1 MPYIIEQ
8 GCDSK
13 PDWWAVKDIAGEQFG
28 CHETKQ
34 DAINQAVAISLAD
47 DEPFLGERKADGP
60 KIIVSDID
68 GTLLDNGVNLNETVW
83 AFIQRQDGALFIVTG
98 RPESERDKTTTA
110 LHDAGVTFS
119 RLIMNPGSTAD
130 SPAYK
135 KATMAKLLETYDVV
149 VALENDPTTLG
160 YYRELGVKSLN
171 PDEMRENKSMEKTIE
186 TRVSPAEFEIRET
199 ADGMT
204 FTGYAAV
211 FNSRS
216 ENLGGFTEFV
226 APGAF
231 TRSLKTRNDVK
242 LLWNHDTSIV
252 LGSTRARTLSL
263 TEDEKGLRVEAQ
275 LPNTSAGRDAAEL
288 LKRGD
293 VDSMSFG
300 FSVIKD
306 SWNTSGD
313 ERTLNAVR
321 LHEVSVVAFP
331 AYPETAGTTSVRSF
345 DVLATRAQVDPD
357 LLSSA
362 LTRLETGQ
370 DLDNDSRDLLLDVIG
385 KVSPAVEVNPE
396 PEPSMIGDLG
406 LLALKKKRLEL
417 YEL

>member
-1 MPYIIEQ
+1 
-8 GCDSK
+8 
-13 PDWWAVKDIAGEQFG
+13 
-28 CHETKQ
+28 
-34 DAINQAVAISLAD
+34 
-47 DEPFLGERKADGP
+47 
-60 KIIVSDID
+60 
-68 GTLLDNGVNLNETVW
+68 
-83 AFIQRQDGALFIVTG
+83 
-98 RPESERDKTTTA
+98 
-110 LHDAGVTFS
+110 
-119 RLIMNPGSTAD
+119 
-130 SPAYK
+130 
-135 KATMAKLLETYDVV
+135 
-149 VALENDPTTLG
+149 
-160 YYRELGVKSLN
+160 
-171 PDEMRENKSMEKTIE
+171 MEKTIE

-345 DVLATRAQVDPD
+345 DALATRAQVDPD

-370 DLDNDSRDLLLDVIG
+370 DLDSDSRDLLLDVIG